1 LCPTRVQVCASFQ
14 SKENVENHTKL
25 FKQQKKSLSQSR
37 ISDLLKPSREKKSAI
52 GDFLECTYD
61 RLRIKTMFGS

>member
-1 LCPTRVQVCASFQ
+1 MWKTIQNFLNN
-14 SKENVENHTKL
+14 K
-25 FKQQKKSLSQSR
+25 KKSLSQSR

>member
-1 LCPTRVQVCASFQ
+1 
-14 SKENVENHTKL
+14 VENHTKL